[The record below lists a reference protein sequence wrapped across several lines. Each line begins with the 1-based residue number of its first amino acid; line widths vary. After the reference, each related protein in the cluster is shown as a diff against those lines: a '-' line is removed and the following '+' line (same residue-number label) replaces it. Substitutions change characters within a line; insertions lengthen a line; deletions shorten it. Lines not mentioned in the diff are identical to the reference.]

1 MKYKIVSVSGGFSVK
16 SAVEKL
22 TKEVN
27 DAIAIGWEPVGGLV
41 LLGTHYAQAMVK
53 RR

>member
-1 MKYKIVSVSGGFSVK
+1 MQYKILSVSGGFSFK
-16 SAVEKL
+16 GAIEKL

-27 DAIAIGWEPVGGLV
+27 DAIAIGWEPAGGIV
-41 LLGTHYAQAMVK
+41 LLGTHYAQAIVK